1 MIGHQ
6 YIGMDFESIYPCS
19 GPKAF
24 QVALIVIVVKKNVL
38 LVYAALHDQLR
49 IIFNRVSGK
58 TGHGV
63 VAN

>member
-6 YIGMDFESIYPCS
+6 HIGMNFESVYLC
-19 GPKAF
+19 GGLKAF

-49 IIFNRVSGK
+49 IIFNRVTGK